1 MQIVSYLFSIIGAVI
16 VLIGIGTV
24 LGYLEEKNLIKHE
37 WQVGLILLII
47 ALSII
52 ALAKLI

>member
-1 MQIVSYLFSIIGAVI
+1 MQIVSYLFSIVGAFI
-16 VLIGIGTV
+16 VLIGISTIF
-24 LGYLEEKNLIKHE
+24 GYLNEKNFIKHE

-52 ALAKLI
+52 SLAKLI